1 MSNGNDE
8 SGPPDRNKTVFR
20 PSPLQNARNAKSG
33 TAQPAPPP
41 SPGGWGSPPQ
51 PPPPPA
57 PATGGWGSPPGG
69 SPSQP
74 APPPPSP
81 QTPASPPPAPGQNP
95 WGAPPPPPGPSS
107 GWGAPQPS
115 PADNQWGNASQ
126 RAGFEQAPDPDTF
139 GRQPAPQ
146 SNPWNAPAAPPQ
158 APAGRPDQPPPGMAP
173 SRLGDDDVPLP
184 DEPRVV
190 RNVILDEALPALSL
204 AASIRAGRVRAPMQ
218 QFHREVTAAIARFER
233 AIMASTRHTEEQK
246 QRAKYAVC
254 ATIDDIAQN
263 LAYSTTDGAEWA
275 RRSMVV
281 QFFRENIGGDR
292 FWQLVDDLLRSPREN
307 YDLIELFHACIAAG
321 FEGRF
326 RRMPDGRQRLQEIM
340 TRLNGALDHVR
351 SLSMTELSPRWRG
364 ENAPASRINFWNYVL
379 LGLAAAAGFLLLV
392 YIVLRLI
399 LMFSGDAP
407 WDRLGGINEGDPLSL
422 SREASALPPE
432 GPSAQAAGLRRFLAP
447 EIEQGLVKV
456 EEDSQT
462 VRVRTTVG
470 QLFESGS
477 DQLEPGREALFR
489 RIGQAI
495 EQDKSGFVTVE
506 GHSDS
511 DKISGNLAFPDN
523 MALSEARAETVA
535 KILRDEITR
544 VERIEPKGF
553 GETRPV
559 ASNANA
565 EGKSLNRRVE
575 VVVPR
580 RSNEGVQ

>member
-8 SGPPDRNKTVFR
+8 NGPSDRNKTVFR
-20 PSPLQNARNAKSG
+20 PSPLQNARNARPG
-33 TAQPAPPP
+33 EPQPAPPP
-41 SPGGWGSPPQ
+41 APPGGWGSPPQ
-51 PPPPPA
+51 APPPA
-57 PATGGWGSPPGG
+57 GTPPAAPPATAPPPSGGWDSPPGG
-69 SPSQP
+69 
-74 APPPPSP
+74 PPP
-81 QTPASPPPAPGQNP
+81 QSPPGSGQNP
-95 WGAPPPPPGPSS
+95 WGAPPPPPGPSG

-115 PADNQWGNASQ
+115 PADNTWGNASQ
-126 RAGFEQAPDPDTF
+126 RAGFERAPDPGSF

-158 APAGRPDQPPPGMAP
+158 APTGRPDQPPPGLAP

-399 LMFSGDAP
+399 LLFSGEAP

-422 SREASALPPE
+422 SREARALPPE
-432 GPSAQAAGLRRFLAP
+432 GPSTQAAGLRRFLAP
-447 EIEQGLVKV
+447 EIEQGLVTI

-462 VRVRTTVG
+462 VRVRTTIG

-477 DQLEPGREALFR
+477 DQLESGREALFR
-489 RIGQAI
+489 RIGEAI
-495 EQDKSGFVTVE
+495 EQDKSGFVTIE

-535 KILRDEITR
+535 KILRDEIADA
-544 VERIEPKGF
+544 ERIEPKGF

-559 ASNANA
+559 ASNDTE